1 VLTLQKGENQSF
13 GTLIMTESDQAL
25 LDSLRTGSDE
35 AFEQLFLRY
44 YSQVYRVLYSLLG
57 SREASEDLAQET
69 FLELYRHV
77 PTLQGDGA
85 LAAWLCRVGLNKGYN
100 LLRGE
105 RRAQQMLQRFM
116 VGREEYYDDTAQ
128 SEERAFIRDV
138 LARLPERQSKLLL
151 LRHAGLS
158 LAEIAPVLEVAPS
171 SVGTLLA
178 RAEKAFAGAYE
189 LMRRVEK
196 QNPSGKRET

>member
-1 VLTLQKGENQSF
+1 
-13 GTLIMTESDQAL
+13 MTESDQAL
-25 LDSLRTGSDE
+25 LERLRTGSDA
-35 AFEQLFLRY
+35 AFELLFMRY

-57 SREASEDLAQET
+57 SREGSEDLAQET

-85 LAAWLCRVGLNKGYN
+85 LPAWLCRVALNKGYN
-100 LLRGE
+100 VLRSE
-105 RRAQQMLQRFM
+105 LRAQQMLQRFM
-116 VGREEYYDDTAQ
+116 VGREEHYDEVERA
-128 SEERAFIRDV
+128 EERALVRDV

-158 LAEIAPVLEVAPS
+158 LAEIAPVLEVAAS

-178 RAEKAFAGAYE
+178 RAERAFAGAYE
-189 LMRRVEK
+189 LMRKVEK
-196 QNPSGKRET
+196 EDPTERGNHDLGGYSYGDS

>member
-1 VLTLQKGENQSF
+1 
-13 GTLIMTESDQAL
+13 MTESDQAL
-25 LDSLRTGSDE
+25 LERLRTGSDA
-35 AFEQLFLRY
+35 AFELLFMRY

-57 SREASEDLAQET
+57 SREGSEDLAQET

-85 LAAWLCRVGLNKGYN
+85 LPAWLCRVALNKGYN
-100 LLRGE
+100 VLRSE

-116 VGREEYYDDTAQ
+116 VGHEEHYDEVERA
-128 SEERAFIRDV
+128 EERALVRDV

-158 LAEIAPVLEVAPS
+158 LAEIAPVLEVAAG

-178 RAEKAFAGAYE
+178 RAERAFAGAYE
-189 LMRRVEK
+189 LMRKVEK
-196 QNPSGKRET
+196 EDPTERGNNDLGGYSYGDS

>member
-1 VLTLQKGENQSF
+1 
-13 GTLIMTESDQAL
+13 MTESDQAL
-25 LDSLRTGSDE
+25 LERLRTGSDE

-85 LAAWLCRVGLNKGYN
+85 MAAWLCRVGLNKAYN
-100 LLRGE
+100 ALRSE

-116 VGREEYYDDTAQ
+116 VGHEEYYDDTGRT
-128 SEERAFIRDV
+128 EERAFIRDV

-158 LAEIAPVLEVAPS
+158 LAEIAPVIDVAPG

-178 RAEKAFAGAYE
+178 RAERAFANAYE

-196 QNPSGKRET
+196 DDPTEKRQQ